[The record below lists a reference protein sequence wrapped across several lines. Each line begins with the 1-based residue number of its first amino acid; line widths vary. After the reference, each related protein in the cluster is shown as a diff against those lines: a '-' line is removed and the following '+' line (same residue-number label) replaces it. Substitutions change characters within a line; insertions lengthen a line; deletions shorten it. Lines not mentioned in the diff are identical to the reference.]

1 MKNLLMITI
10 IFFSIIIFKQ
20 IIYTVEASE
29 IKILT
34 DLNEIAKKNE
44 IDIIDWSVYTKK
56 TLRNVSK
63 DIVKKH
69 IQEVKLK
76 GDIFSWETEK
86 DEHHTTITGTFKNN
100 KRNEKVSKSIIPSK
114 ETYTMTFSHRV
125 EGKGQLLSDK
135 SNVIIVPFKYKQ
147 SNQYVTVKGKIKKAI
162 KLENLEKKIFR
173 DADAG
178 VVEGLKESNFRSIS
192 GYTNKWGTGIKAAHG
207 KTMNFQLGLRE
218 ARGNG
223 LIQVT
228 MGAPIITLE
237 Y

>member
-34 DLNEIAKKNE
+34 DLNEIGKKNE
-44 IDIIDWSVYTKK
+44 IDINDWSVYTKK

-100 KRNEKVSKSIIPSK
+100 KRNEKVSISIIPSK

-135 SNVIIVPFKYKQ
+135 SNVIIVPFKYNQ
-147 SNQYVTVKGKIKKAI
+147 SNQYVTVKGKIKKQ
-162 KLENLEKKIFR
+162 LNL
-173 DADAG
+173 
-178 VVEGLKESNFRSIS
+178 
-192 GYTNKWGTGIKAAHG
+192 
-207 KTMNFQLGLRE
+207 KT
-218 ARGNG
+218 
-223 LIQVT
+223 
-228 MGAPIITLE
+228 
-237 Y
+237 